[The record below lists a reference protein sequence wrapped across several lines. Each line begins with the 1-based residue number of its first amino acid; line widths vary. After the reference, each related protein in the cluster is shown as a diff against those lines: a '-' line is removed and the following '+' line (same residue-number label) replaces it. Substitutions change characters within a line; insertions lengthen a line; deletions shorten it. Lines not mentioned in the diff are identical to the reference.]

1 MITGTLKA
9 KLKFTIRSKS
19 T

>member
-9 KLKFTIRSKS
+9 KLKFTIRSES